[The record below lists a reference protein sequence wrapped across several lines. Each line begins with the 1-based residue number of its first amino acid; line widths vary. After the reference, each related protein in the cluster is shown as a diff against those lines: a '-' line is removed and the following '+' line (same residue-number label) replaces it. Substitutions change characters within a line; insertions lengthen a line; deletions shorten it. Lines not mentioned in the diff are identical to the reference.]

1 MGRILV
7 RPMRHVIALSF
18 TTVALTCAHAREG
31 IPFHTKSPTSTEPVA
46 PQRPFT
52 PSRDRFARMLVQ
64 RQFRIVT
71 SLEAIDPAVRR
82 LWFNRY
88 PRNEIATGNQAFAD
102 TDISDGKPFRF
113 VLAGQSGDTWFI
125 LFETGGLL
133 HHHTLVFFQRAGRN
147 YRVVEA
153 AYGNLRQNTLESC
166 VDAVRK
172 GKFVQTDDLAAY

>member
-1 MGRILV
+1 
-7 RPMRHVIALSF
+7 MRHVIALLLA
-18 TTVALTCAHAREG
+18 TVAVTCAHAREG

-71 SLEAIDPAVRR
+71 SLEAVDPAVRQV
-82 LWFNRY
+82 WFKRY
-88 PRNEIATGNQAFAD
+88 PRNEIATGNQAFAE
-102 TDISDGKPFRF
+102 TDVSDGKPFRF
-113 VLAGQSGDTWFI
+113 VLAGHARDVWFI

-133 HHHTLVFFQRAGRN
+133 HHHTLVFFRRAARN

-166 VDAVRK
+166 LDAIRK
-172 GKFVQTDDLAAY
+172 GKFVETDDLAGY